1 MPRDGSVFLRT
12 SYYPTEAVYQ
22 LKKGGVFKGFKAAR
36 FVMIYGPA
44 THCCNNSN
52 PKAKLSEEDLEVI
65 SQHSSQGASQV
76 QNAVAGRLIENFMN
90 PRNTEAVNPEALMT
104 VNTVGICCV
113 AFISALHMHASTA
126 HVNT

>member
-1 MPRDGSVFLRT
+1 MYF
-12 SYYPTEAVYQ
+12 PTEAAYK
-22 LKKGGVFKGFKAAR
+22 LKKGGDFNGFKAAR

-76 QNAVAGRLIENFMN
+76 QNAVAGRMIENFMN
-90 PRNTEAVNPEALMT
+90 PSNADAVNPEALMT
-104 VNTVGICCV
+104 VNNVGICCV
-113 AFISALHMHASTA
+113 PFISA
-126 HVNT
+126 